1 MASSTTASA
10 TTAAPAT
17 SDERWTS
24 YSATVLTICIL
35 GWAFDIYEAT
45 IMQLVTPILI
55 KEWGITPATMGM
67 VTTISRWVGLIGTF
81 AFPVLADLYG
91 RKPVL
96 IWSILGYSV
105 LTGLT
110 GFSTGWITLLIFS
123 SITRIALAG
132 ENPVGMLLVTETA
145 PKKWRATAL
154 GGLVGGY
161 PFGYML
167 CSLAALVVVPLW
179 GWRALYFLGILPA
192 LLVLWV
198 RLGIKES
205 PRYERVTAQML
216 KEGLRKRL
224 DIFAPFR
231 SYPRESV
238 LATLVYFLYLFT
250 WVGWSAWMPFY
261 LASEKHL
268 GFPTMTTYLTIWMA
282 CAILAYWLCGWLC
295 DLFGRRYVIPA
306 FAIPAAVLLVVMGQ
320 LDSASSLFWVGL
332 ATNFLITGSF
342 GTGLGYTAEI
352 FPTQIR
358 GTAVGATFAVGL
370 AFASLAPM
378 IIGWIATAHSVAA
391 GLPLLALSFFL
402 LGPLFFW
409 FAPDVTRR
417 DLVDFV
423 GQKVG

>member
-1 MASSTTASA
+1 
-10 TTAAPAT
+10 
-17 SDERWTS
+17 
-24 YSATVLTICIL
+24 
-35 GWAFDIYEAT
+35 
-45 IMQLVTPILI
+45 
-55 KEWGITPATMGM
+55 
-67 VTTISRWVGLIGTF
+67 
-81 AFPVLADLYG
+81 
-91 RKPVL
+91 
-96 IWSILGYSV
+96 
-105 LTGLT
+105 
-110 GFSTGWITLLIFS
+110 
-123 SITRIALAG
+123 
-132 ENPVGMLLVTETA
+132 MLLVTETA

-216 KEGLRKRL
+216 KEGLKKRL

-268 GFPTMTTYLTIWMA
+268 GFPTMTTYLSIWMA
-282 CAILAYWLCGWLC
+282 CAIFAYWLCGWLC

-320 LDSASSLFWVGL
+320 LDSPSSLLWVGL

-352 FPTQIR
+352 FPTQLR

-378 IIGWIATAHSVAA
+378 IIGWIATAHSIAA

>member
-1 MASSTTASA
+1 MIMATSTTASA
-10 TTAAPAT
+10 AVAAPAI

-55 KEWGITPATMGM
+55 KEWGITPATMGS

-81 AFPVLADLYG
+81 VFPVFADLYG
-91 RKPVL
+91 RRPVL

-110 GFSTGWITLLIFS
+110 GFSTGWVTLLIFS

-216 KEGLRKRL
+216 KEGLKKRL
-224 DIFAPFR
+224 DILAPFH

-238 LATLVYFLYLFT
+238 LATLIYFFYLFT

-261 LASEKHL
+261 LANEKHL
-268 GFPTMTTYLTIWMA
+268 GFPTMTSYLSIWMA
-282 CAILAYWLCGWLC
+282 CAIFAYWICGRLAMRSVRATLR
-295 DLFGRRYVIPA
+295 DPRLRPSGRRPA
-306 FAIPAAVLLVVMGQ
+306 CGHGSSRQSVGPVLGRTGDELPDHRKLRHRARLHLRDLPDPNPRHRGRRNLCRGSRLRLVGADDYRLDRDRSLDSRGPAAAGIFVLSAGTAVLLVR
-320 LDSASSLFWVGL
+320 
-332 ATNFLITGSF
+332 
-342 GTGLGYTAEI
+342 
-352 FPTQIR
+352 P
-358 GTAVGATFAVGL
+358 
-370 AFASLAPM
+370 
-378 IIGWIATAHSVAA
+378 
-391 GLPLLALSFFL
+391 
-402 LGPLFFW
+402 
-409 FAPDVTRR
+409 
-417 DLVDFV
+417 
-423 GQKVG
+423 